1 MGASEFPT
9 KSMVRSSLMKV
20 ERLSVAVVADQVD
33 GVEEQPGDSDGCS
46 LVASSLE

>member
-1 MGASEFPT
+1 MGASEFPA
-9 KSMVRSSLMKV
+9 KSTVRSSLMKV

-33 GVEEQPGDSDGCS
+33 GVEEPGDSDGCS